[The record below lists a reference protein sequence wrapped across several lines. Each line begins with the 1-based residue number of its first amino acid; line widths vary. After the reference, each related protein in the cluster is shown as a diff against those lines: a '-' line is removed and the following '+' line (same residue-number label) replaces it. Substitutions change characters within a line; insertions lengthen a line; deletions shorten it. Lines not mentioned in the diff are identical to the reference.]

1 MTKKLEQGIIDFK
14 EFIDENCYFVDK
26 THLIAYLIDH
36 PSKVHLITRPRR
48 FGKTLNLSMIRRFL
62 EAQPPGSDDT
72 PPNASLFDGLSIVD
86 HPRCHEYLGQY
97 PVIHLSFKDVKA
109 VSSNGCMNLIKE
121 MLSVE
126 YRRHEYLQDCGVL
139 RGADQELFF
148 RIMDRK
154 ATDEDCARSI
164 YLLSSWL
171 ERAYG
176 KKAYILLDE
185 YDTPLHA
192 AYAGKF
198 YNEMIAFIRS
208 FMVQTFKDNPHL
220 KQAVVIGILKIAQES
235 IFSDFNN
242 PAVTTIIDPDMEDC
256 FGFTEDEVREMA
268 AHFGLEGKMMGIREW
283 YNGYIFGND
292 TVIYN
297 PWSIV
302 NYLRKPSAGLRPY
315 WINTSDNKLVREV
328 MQMDKRTSRDIVY
341 RLLQKQEVRKEVYR
355 NIAYPDI
362 ADNPDAA
369 WSFLLHSG
377 YLKAGARI
385 QEGKK
390 ITHNLSIPNLE
401 VECVYETIIQSWLKD
416 ELEGNDDYL
425 AFLEGVRD
433 LNPHKIELSLGRML
447 LTLASHHDMAGKTGE
462 MFYHGLLLGLLAGL
476 GAEYSVESNS
486 EYGYGRADIVLL
498 GRSGDGLR
506 PEKALLIELKQQS
519 GKLRSPL
526 KRLARKAHD
535 QALERYLE
543 GVKIKNN
550 PLKCL
555 VLGVG
560 FRGKRLACVSS
571 FAG

>member
-1 MTKKLEQGIIDFK
+1 MTKKLTLGITDFK

-36 PSKVHLITRPRR
+36 PSEVHLITRPRR

-97 PVIHLSFKDVKA
+97 PVIHLSFKDVKGGTF
-109 VSSNGCMNLIKE
+109 NGCMNLIKE

-126 YRRHEYLQDCGVL
+126 YRRHKYLHTLNVL
-139 RGADQELFF
+139 
-148 RIMDRK
+148 
-154 ATDEDCARSI
+154 DEEEKGSFSKILHAQGNEQDCARSI

-192 AYAGKF
+192 AYTGKF

-242 PAVTTIIDPDMEDC
+242 PKVSTLVDPAMKDA
-256 FGFTEDEVREMA
+256 FGFTESEVEKMA
-268 AHFGLEGKMMGIREW
+268 THFGLGDGMDAIKEW

-302 NYLRKPSAGLRPY
+302 NYLSSPESGLQPY

-328 MQMDKRTSRDIVY
+328 MQMDKRASRDIVY

-433 LNPHKIELSLGRML
+433 LNPHKIELSLDRML
-447 LTLASHHDMAGKTGE
+447 LALASHHDMAGKTGE

-486 EYGYGRADIVLL
+486 EYGYGRADIVLV

-526 KRLARKAHD
+526 KRLA
-535 QALERYLE
+535 QQ
-543 GVKIKNN
+543 G
-550 PLKCL
+550 P
-555 VLGVG
+555 
-560 FRGKRLACVSS
+560 FSS
-571 FAG
+571 A